1 MFIGRE
7 YEINELIGLWD
18 KRVSSLI
25 TCRGRR
31 RVGKSTL
38 IEEFAKVS
46 ADHFIV
52 IEGLAPRV
60 GMSDALQR
68 KNFCKR
74 LDEITGERRPVAE
87 SWPIAFAR
95 LDEAFASNKPAK
107 TTNKPAARTTNNR
120 FHNFEQRSY
129 DDDYY
134 IALEQ
139 QLLRK

>member
-7 YEINELIGLWD
+7 CEINELIGLWD

-52 IEGLAPRV
+52 IEGLAPRA
-60 GMSDALQR
+60 GMSDVLQR
-68 KNFCKR
+68 KNFC
-74 LDEITGERRPVAE
+74 
-87 SWPIAFAR
+87 
-95 LDEAFASNKPAK
+95 
-107 TTNKPAARTTNNR
+107 
-120 FHNFEQRSY
+120 
-129 DDDYY
+129 
-134 IALEQ
+134 
-139 QLLRK
+139 